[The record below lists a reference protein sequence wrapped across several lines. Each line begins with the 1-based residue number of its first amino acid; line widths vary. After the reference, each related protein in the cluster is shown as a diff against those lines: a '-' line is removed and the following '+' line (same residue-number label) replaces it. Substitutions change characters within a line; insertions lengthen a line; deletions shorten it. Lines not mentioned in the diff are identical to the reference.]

1 MVESKESLR
10 RQLMAARA
18 KVQQQIDRL
27 RASPDPLAGIDR
39 APFGAGNTGFDR
51 ELIARLT
58 ETLQEIDDSLAGLDG
73 VP

>member
-10 RQLMAARA
+10 QLLLAARA

-39 APFGAGNTGFDR
+39 APFGAGDTGFDR

>member
-10 RQLMAARA
+10 QQLREARA

-39 APFGAGNTGFDR
+39 APFGAGDTGFDR

-58 ETLQEIDDSLAGLDG
+58 KTLREIDDSLAGLDG